1 MHVSEPEF
9 KAGGCPQR
17 QGARLPEVVLCQ
29 VSLATS
35 ISNFDIVQVWRG
47 GPWAEVFSLEDCH
60 SLRANLP

>member
-1 MHVSEPEF
+1 MSVNQSSKQEDTL
-9 KAGGCPQR
+9 KGKVR
-17 QGARLPEVVLCQ
+17 RLPEVVLCQ

-35 ISNFDIVQVWRG
+35 INNFDIVQVWRG